1 MSDERAARLEALLSQ
16 TGFAGAVRT
25 PVSGDASTRSYE
37 RLDIGGRS
45 AILMNAPPRAESA
58 PCPPL
63 ATPEERAALGYN
75 AVARLAASRVEA
87 FAALAPHLRAIGLSA
102 PEIYGVDV
110 EAGYCVLEDMGA
122 GLYWSMLGEGAD
134 PAPLYDAA
142 IDALVQA
149 AAFPSPGK
157 LTCAG
162 GFWPIL
168 TYDHTALQAEA
179 ALLPDWFLPHQL
191 NRPISDEAR
200 AAWTAAWETCLAG
213 LDLDEPRIVL
223 RDYHSPNLMWL
234 PQRAGLA
241 RAGVLDFQDALA
253 GHPAYDVASLL
264 EDARRDVP
272 PDFADAYLARYISRS
287 GVDGEAFRAAFAILA
302 AQRNAKIIGVFAR
315 LKYRDGKPHYVS
327 DHQPRVIRYF
337 RRNLEAPALAP
348 VAAWFARHAPL
359 AEWAVG

>member
-1 MSDERAARLEALLSQ
+1 MSDERAARLEALLAE
-16 TGFAGAVRT
+16 TVFAGAART

-37 RLDIGGRS
+37 RLELGGRS

-58 PCPPL
+58 PCPPG
-63 ATPEERAALGYN
+63 ASPAERAALGYN

-87 FAALAPHLRAIGLSA
+87 FAALAAHLRALGLSA

-134 PAPLYDAA
+134 PAPLYEAA
-142 IDALVQA
+142 TDALVQA
-149 AAFPSPGK
+149 ASFPAPGR

-162 GFWPIL
+162 GVWRVL
-168 TYDHTALQAEA
+168 EYDHTAMQAEA

-191 NRPISDEAR
+191 NRPVSDEAR
-200 AAWTAAWETCLAG
+200 AEWTAAWETCLAG
-213 LDLDEPRIVL
+213 LDDEAPRLVL

-234 PQRAGLA
+234 PQRSGQA

-272 PDFADAYLARYISRS
+272 PEFAEIYLARYIARS
-287 GVDGEAFRAAFAILA
+287 GVDAAAFRAAYAILA

-315 LKYRDGKPHYVS
+315 LKYRDGKPHYIR

-359 AEWAVG
+359 ADWASG